1 MEEVDMGSRDGA
13 CATRRATPRY
23 LSRAM
28 ANDPNP
34 VAVEPVA
41 AEPAGGRA
49 CENCGRPLLGEY
61 CYQCGQPVKGLVR
74 HFSSIMGDFLDS
86 VFNIDARFPHTIW
99 PLFARP
105 GYLSQE
111 YFAGRRVRYVS
122 PVRLF
127 FFVSIVTFFVAQ
139 LVIQTGQGAFQ
150 INDDGD
156 GSRIGRATTVA
167 EVERIRDEA
176 ISELDQAIAVAGKSP
191 GAAVGLRAAQGE
203 IRTEAAN
210 RIRALQDAAAKGEP
224 PPPPTQGTFSFGDG
238 GNWDPKTNPLRIGW
252 LPGFANDWV
261 NAQIGRA
268 RDNITHL
275 GTNSSRYKDVL
286 LGAVPSTLFLLLPVF
301 ALMLKVAYIFKRRLY
316 MEHLIVALHSHA
328 FLCLDLLL
336 VFGVMALKRVAAP
349 DGFAGGL
356 LNLAEVALFAWMA
369 IYLLIM
375 QKRVYRQGWF
385 MTLVKYCALGFCYTL
400 LLGIGIGLT
409 ALLSLVWM

>member
-1 MEEVDMGSRDGA
+1 
-13 CATRRATPRY
+13 
-23 LSRAM
+23 M
-28 ANDPNP
+28 ANDPTP
-34 VAVEPVA
+34 TAVEPA
-41 AEPAGGRA
+41 AEPAPGGRA
-49 CENCGRPLLGEY
+49 CENCGKPLLGDY

-74 HFSSIMGDFLDS
+74 HFGSIMGDFLDS

-99 PLFARP
+99 PLFAKP
-105 GYLSQE
+105 GYLSLE

-139 LVIQTGQGAFQ
+139 LVIQTGNNTFQ
-150 INDDGD
+150 FDDDGD
-156 GSRIGRATTVA
+156 GSRIGRATSVA
-167 EVERIRDEA
+167 EVEKLRDEGIA
-176 ISELDQAIAVAGKSP
+176 KLDLAIAKAGKSP
-191 GAAVGLRAAQGE
+191 AATVPLRSAVAQV
-203 IRTEAAN
+203 RTDAAN
-210 RIRALQDAAAKGEP
+210 RIRDLQAAAAKGEP
-224 PPPPTQGTFSFGDG
+224 PPPPTPATFSFNDG

-268 RDNITHL
+268 RDNISRM
-275 GTNSSRYKDVL
+275 GTDSSRYKDAL

-301 ALMLKVAYIFKRRLY
+301 ALMLKVAYVFKRRLY

-336 VFGVMALKRVAAP
+336 VFGVMALKRVVAP
-349 DGFAGGL
+349 DSFAGGL

-369 IYLLIM
+369 LYLLLM

-400 LLGIGIGLT
+400 LLSIGIGLT
-409 ALLSLVWM
+409 MVLSLVWM